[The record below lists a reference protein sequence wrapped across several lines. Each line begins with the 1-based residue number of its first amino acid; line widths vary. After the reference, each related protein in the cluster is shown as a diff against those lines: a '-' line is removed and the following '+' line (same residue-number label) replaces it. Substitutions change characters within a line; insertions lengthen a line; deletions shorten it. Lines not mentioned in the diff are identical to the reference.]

1 MGGNK
6 MKNTTPSKH
15 HKYCMT
21 SLIFSYCCLTP
32 TQQYFSATR
41 VYRGKS
47 KLIFNEIM
55 MKSTSYKTNMLS
67 WILIV
72 LASSLKQQ
80 STDRHVASL
89 GHIFQIPRIPAL
101 SP

>member
-21 SLIFSYCCLTP
+21 SLIFSYCCLMP

-72 LASSLKQQ
+72 LA
-80 STDRHVASL
+80 H
-89 GHIFQIPRIPAL
+89 
-101 SP
+101 